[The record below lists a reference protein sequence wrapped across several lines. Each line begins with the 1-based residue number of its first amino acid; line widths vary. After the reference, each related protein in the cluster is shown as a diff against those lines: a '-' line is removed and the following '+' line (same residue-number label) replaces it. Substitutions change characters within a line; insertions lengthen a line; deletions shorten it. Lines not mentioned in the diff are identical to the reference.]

1 MDHAL
6 RTIDC
11 VAVGE
16 ILVDMISKEYT
27 QSLQGATEFNMTVGG
42 SPANM
47 AGHLSRLGRSVGF
60 IGTVGDDGAG
70 QLIRSELSKVGV
82 DLQYLRTDVRPS
94 SLILVTKSH
103 DLPDFSAYRSADV
116 QIAMDQ
122 FAKLDFAQVR
132 LLHTTAFGLSKEPAR
147 SSILSAAEQ
156 ARVQGVQLCIDV
168 NYATQIWPDQLEAQS
183 IIEHYLSLGALA
195 KFSEVD
201 FERLYNRK
209 VKDPEE
215 AGIELL
221 TKGAR
226 LVCLTLGKAG
236 AYIFTNESSH
246 HIPSR
251 KLEVV
256 DTTGAG
262 DAFWAGFLHSWLND
276 EKDLEKCGLTGRQ
289 LAEMKLTTHGP
300 LPNRIEI
307 LEF

>member
-11 VAVGE
+11 VAIGE
-16 ILVDMISKEYT
+16 ILVDMISKEYVD
-27 QSLQGATEFNMTVGG
+27 SLDGATEFSLKVGG

-47 AGHLSRLGRSVGF
+47 AGNLARLGRRVEF

-70 QLIRSELSKVGV
+70 KLIRSELSKVGV
-82 DLQYLRTDVRPS
+82 DLQYLSTDVRPS

-103 DLPDFSAYRSADV
+103 NLPAFSAYRSADV
-116 QIAMDQ
+116 QIVTDQ
-122 FAKLDFAQVR
+122 FAKLNFAQVR

-147 SSILSAAEQ
+147 SSILNAAKE
-156 ARVQGVQLCIDV
+156 ARALGVQLSIDA
-168 NYATQIWPDQLEAQS
+168 NYAKKIWPDRQEAQS

-201 FERLYNRK
+201 FERLYDRK
-209 VKDPEE
+209 VVDPEE
-215 AGIELL
+215 VGRELL
-221 TKGAR
+221 TKGAS
-226 LVCLTLGKAG
+226 LVCLTLGEAG
-236 AYIFTNESSH
+236 AYIFTADTSH

-251 KLEVV
+251 KLNVV

-262 DAFWAGFLHSWLND
+262 DAFWAGFLHGWLSD
-276 EKDLEKCGLTGRQ
+276 EKDLEKCGLTGRR

-300 LPNRIEI
+300 LPNRIN
-307 LEF
+307 LVSD